1 MENEINRWWKKLWE
15 TRGCRFNAAK
25 RMEMNEKWS
34 TITINLVSVYII
46 AINLI
51 IYLKNKPAILTEE
64 LITMSTISLSILVI
78 VISIIISTRDYK
90 IKAHK
95 FHNCGMA
102 LSRLYDKV
110 CLWKTDVTSVQKE
123 DISSLISEYNTI
135 IETYDLNH
143 DRIDYLVFMSQ
154 NTSAYKLKYP
164 LIFRFYVWVISK
176 FSLLRYWVFIFLPLI
191 VGIIYMIVSN
201 WH

>member
-34 TITINLVSVYII
+34 TITISFVSVYII
-46 AINLI
+46 AINLVV
-51 IYLKNKPAILTEE
+51 YLKNRPAILTEE

-78 VISIIISTRDYK
+78 VISIILSTRDYK

-95 FHNCGMA
+95 YNNCGMD

-110 CLWKTDVTSVQKE
+110 CLWKTDIASVQKT
-123 DISSLISEYNTI
+123 DIISLISDYNTI
-135 IETYDLNH
+135 LETYDLNH
-143 DRIDYLVFMSQ
+143 DRIDYMVFKSQ
-154 NTSAYKLKYP
+154 NLSAYKLKYP
-164 LIFRFYVWVISK
+164 LGFRFYVWMIST
-176 FSLLRYWVFIFLPLI
+176 FSLLKYLVFIFLPLI
-191 VGIIYMIVSN
+191 ILIIYFLISK
-201 WH
+201 